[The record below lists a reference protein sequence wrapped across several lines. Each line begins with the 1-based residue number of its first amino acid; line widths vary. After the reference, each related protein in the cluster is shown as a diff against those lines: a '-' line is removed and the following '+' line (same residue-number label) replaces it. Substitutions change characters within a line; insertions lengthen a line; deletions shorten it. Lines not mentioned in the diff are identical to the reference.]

1 MLQHQMHNFGDGTV
15 AKSRASGVADQI
27 KVNPPAKASRKSRV
41 PGRAPANLGRPHINQ
56 PERTQL
62 VVNEENDGIL
72 ARTGKKQKVN
82 HIEKPHNFAQTVE
95 NNQTLPRRH
104 TKQ

>member
-1 MLQHQMHNFGDGTV
+1 MQKFGDGTV
-15 AKSRASGVADQI
+15 AKSRACGLADQI
-27 KVNPPAKASRKSRV
+27 KVDPPANASRKSKV

-62 VVNEENDGIL
+62 VVNEKNYGIL

-82 HIEKPHNFAQTVE
+82 HKEKHHNFAQTVE
-95 NNQTLPRRH
+95 NNQAQPRWH
-104 TKQ
+104 TKK

>member
-1 MLQHQMHNFGDGTV
+1 MHNFDDLTV
-15 AKSRASGVADQI
+15 AKSRSSGVADQI
-27 KVNPPAKASRKSRV
+27 KVNPPAKASRKSKV

-62 VVNEENDGIL
+62 VVNEENYGIL

-82 HIEKPHNFAQTVE
+82 HKEKPHHFAQTLE